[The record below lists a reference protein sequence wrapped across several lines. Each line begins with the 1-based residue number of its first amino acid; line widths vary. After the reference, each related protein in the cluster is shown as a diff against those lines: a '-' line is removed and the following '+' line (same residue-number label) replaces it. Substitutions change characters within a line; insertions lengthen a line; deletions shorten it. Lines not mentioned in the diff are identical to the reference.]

1 MVVRSVVG
9 PGVVDPVVCCGLMT
23 VMVRTG
29 GVVFVASRKLS
40 LCLCLGLCAGR
51 RALHGNRQRSPY
63 GEQHGEQ
70 QKEPDAK
77 RLHSC

>member
-1 MVVRSVVG
+1 MVVSSVVG
-9 PGVVDPVVCCGLMT
+9 PAVVGRVVCCGLMT
-23 VMVRTG
+23 VVVRTG
-29 GVVFVASRKLS
+29 GVLFVASRKLS
-40 LCLCLGLCAGR
+40 LYLGLCAGR

-77 RLHSC
+77 GLHSC